1 MATPPINWI
10 LLLFEHIK
18 GLALPLEIYQA
29 AKTLNQIVAFD
40 FKFDTTRSRRKAI
53 SLPEAQ
59 LMSLI
64 IVAVKL
70 LFPFDS
76 DTIERYPRSLNEP
89 GAQQLDW
96 ISWVEAQK
104 RFDNSGKDNELQRG
118 QEVEVKDSDIFK
130 MSETQLDQYMDWY
143 QRTWAKTE
151 IAGEN
156 VNRNIL
162 DMFPLKTLP
171 DQNDRADI
179 ESDREAAVQSKL
191 HEVQSSMKLRRPI
204 SDEEAEKEQ
213 LNIMRP
219 GSHYA
224 IFRSVNDLSIQPVA
238 KAFYGAAAEMACLSL
253 ETMVRAVVQTERRI
267 ALWRNAKRRAERFGE
282 EMDLNA
288 EGGIVSGL
296 DELGLSGG
304 LIGEGSEALEEDA
317 EESGSNMEMI

>member
-1 MATPPINWI
+1 
-10 LLLFEHIK
+10 
-18 GLALPLEIYQA
+18 
-29 AKTLNQIVAFD
+29 
-40 FKFDTTRSRRKAI
+40 
-53 SLPEAQ
+53 
-59 LMSLI
+59 
-64 IVAVKL
+64 
-70 LFPFDS
+70 
-76 DTIERYPRSLNEP
+76 
-89 GAQQLDW
+89 
-96 ISWVEAQK
+96 
-104 RFDNSGKDNELQRG
+104 
-118 QEVEVKDSDIFK
+118 
-130 MSETQLDQYMDWY
+130 MSETQLDRYMDWY

-151 IAGEN
+151 IASEN

-171 DQNDRADI
+171 GQNDRADI
-179 ESDREAAVQSKL
+179 ESDREAAIQSKL

-267 ALWRNAKRRAERFGE
+267 TLWRNAKRRAEHFGE

-288 EGGIVSGL
+288 EGEIVSGL
-296 DELGLSGG
+296 DE
-304 LIGEGSEALEEDA
+304 
-317 EESGSNMEMI
+317 

>member
-1 MATPPINWI
+1 MDTPPINWI
-10 LLLFEHIK
+10 ILLFEYVK
-18 GLALPLEIYQA
+18 RLALPLEIYQA
-29 AKTLNQIVAFD
+29 AKTLNQIITFD

-96 ISWVEAQK
+96 NSWVEAQK
-104 RFDNSGKDNELQRG
+104 RFDNRSRDNELQRG

-156 VNRNIL
+156 VNRDIL

-171 DQNDRADI
+171 GRNDRADI
-179 ESDREAAVQSKL
+179 ESDREAGIQSKL
-191 HEVQSSMKLRRPI
+191 HEVQSSMKLRHPI
-204 SDEEAEKEQ
+204 
-213 LNIMRP
+213 
-219 GSHYA
+219 
-224 IFRSVNDLSIQPVA
+224 
-238 KAFYGAAAEMACLSL
+238 
-253 ETMVRAVVQTERRI
+253 
-267 ALWRNAKRRAERFGE
+267 
-282 EMDLNA
+282 
-288 EGGIVSGL
+288 
-296 DELGLSGG
+296 
-304 LIGEGSEALEEDA
+304 
-317 EESGSNMEMI
+317 